1 MGVVSR
7 SPGKVGN
14 GPNPTSSTRHTE
26 PRPPP
31 PPRLS
36 IQSSILPESLAERVE
51 LGDSSGRLD
60 PDWDLRVKE
69 VV

>member
-31 PPRLS
+31 RLS
-36 IQSSILPESLAERVE
+36 IQSSILPEPLAERVE